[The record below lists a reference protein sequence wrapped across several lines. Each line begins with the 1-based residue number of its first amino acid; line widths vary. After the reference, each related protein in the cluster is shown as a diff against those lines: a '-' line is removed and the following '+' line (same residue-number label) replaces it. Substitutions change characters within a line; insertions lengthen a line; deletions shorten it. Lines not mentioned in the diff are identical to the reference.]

1 VTNHPEP
8 PALTGTTPP
17 TPAGENRAR
26 VTALREQI
34 EADLQQE
41 LQTTGT
47 DSAAPITKESPQLLE
62 AMSYATLAGGKRLRP
77 LLCLATTVAA
87 GGKTEQARHAAR
99 ALEYLHTYSLIHD
112 DLPAM
117 DDDSLR
123 RGKPTCHVV
132 YGEADA
138 ILAGDALQTLAFATL
153 AQQPAKPGTTVAML
167 QVLSSAAGWAG
178 MVGGQSFDLALT
190 GATRVT
196 QTQLETLHAAKTG
209 ALLRAS
215 MELGA
220 IAAEPEDPAILT
232 LCTKIGSRLG
242 LAFQVVD
249 DVLDVTQTTA
259 QLGKDSGSD
268 AQQGKT
274 TFVDLLGLQAAQEY
288 ARDLYN
294 ESDELLKELPGDT
307 GLLNA
312 IAWEVVFRNH

>member
-1 VTNHPEP
+1 
-8 PALTGTTPP
+8 
-17 TPAGENRAR
+17 
-26 VTALREQI
+26 
-34 EADLQQE
+34 
-41 LQTTGT
+41 
-47 DSAAPITKESPQLLE
+47 
-62 AMSYATLAGGKRLRP
+62 
-77 LLCLATTVAA
+77 
-87 GGKTEQARHAAR
+87 
-99 ALEYLHTYSLIHD
+99 
-112 DLPAM
+112 
-117 DDDSLR
+117 
-123 RGKPTCHVV
+123 
-132 YGEADA
+132 
-138 ILAGDALQTLAFATL
+138 
-153 AQQPAKPGTTVAML
+153 
-167 QVLSSAAGWAG
+167 